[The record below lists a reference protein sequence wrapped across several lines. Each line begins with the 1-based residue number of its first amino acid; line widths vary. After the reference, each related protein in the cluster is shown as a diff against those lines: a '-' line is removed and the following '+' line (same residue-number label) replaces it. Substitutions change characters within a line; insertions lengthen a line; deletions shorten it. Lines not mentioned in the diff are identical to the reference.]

1 MVSLILYNKK
11 YLWCWRFHSAIFTF
25 LADQT
30 PLSFSD
36 QKMSVRPYVIDF
48 SHFPLLLPKHSMP
61 SYQTYHKLI
70 TDVWSSANVINY
82 IAIQKS

>member
-1 MVSLILYNKK
+1 MVSLIVYNKK
-11 YLWCWRFHSAIFTF
+11 YLWCWRFQSAIFTF

-30 PLSFSD
+30 QLSFSD
-36 QKMSVRPYVIDF
+36 QKMSVRPYVVDF
-48 SHFPLLLPKHSMP
+48 SHFPLLLLPNH

-70 TDVWSSANVINY
+70 TDVWSSASVINY